1 MKKSSKAK
9 SESVALADTEA
20 ALAAGPAAQIAAMR
34 TLSPN
39 AAAWL
44 LSLEPRSVRDKVEI
58 PRNADGTYDG
68 RTIVEWAT
76 TRGKTPELTNAQY
89 EICLQLAEQLDEI
102 TIGAILKPLRAVVR
116 SIGGNRSLALAAVC
130 ELILRDTEERVGR
143 YPEEYDL
150 ADAEIDAVHVCTEC
164 NRWRNGRRWHDG
176 EAPHRERQLG
186 AICPACQ
193 TTFGRTREPDDGE
206 FPDD

>member
-1 MKKSSKAK
+1 MKKASKAK
-9 SESVALADTEA
+9 SESVALADTVA
-20 ALAAGPAAQIAAMR
+20 ALADGPAAQIAAMR

-44 LSLEPRSVRDKVEI
+44 LSLEPRSLRDRVDC
-58 PRNADGTYDG
+58 PRNPDGTFDG
-68 RTIVEWAT
+68 RAIVEWAVS
-76 TRGKTPELTNAQY
+76 RGKPPELTNEQY
-89 EICLQLAEQLDEI
+89 EICLQLAEQLDED

-116 SIGGNRSLALAAVC
+116 SIGGNRALALAAVM

-150 ADAEIDAVHVCTEC
+150 ASAEIDAVHVCCEC

-176 EAPHRERQLG
+176 EPPDRERQIG

-193 TTFGRTREPDDGE
+193 TTFGRTREPEDGE
-206 FPDD
+206 YPD